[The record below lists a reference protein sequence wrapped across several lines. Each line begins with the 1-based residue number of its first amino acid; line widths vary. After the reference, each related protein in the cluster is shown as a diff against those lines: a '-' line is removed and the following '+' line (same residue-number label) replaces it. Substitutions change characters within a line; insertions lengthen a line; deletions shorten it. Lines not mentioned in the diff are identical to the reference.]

1 MRRTGAV
8 RGLDTLRG
16 SGELASRRRYL
27 RSVVALGSASLAGC
41 LDAGIGSV
49 GDGDGGNDG
58 QPEFQQV
65 ENPPDAVY
73 VPSHREGVEML
84 GTTTDG
90 PYRFRAMVSYAHPFW
105 IVTGSTIEAVEVTD
119 AVDVHLMIAVEDA
132 ESGTTLPVDSGL
144 TTTVR
149 DADGRLVDTRSPWRM
164 LSQTMGVHFGDN
176 VPLDG
181 DGTYEVSVAVPP
193 MDTLTTGA
201 FDGRFDAPATTSFS
215 FTYDQAL
222 RDRLIE
228 RIQYVDDDQRG
239 VPGAIEPMGAAT
251 GLPPAGALPGTLQG
265 TSGGDGEGGSA
276 SDAARLPRS
285 HDADV
290 AVTVVDGF
298 AEADG
303 PYLLVSPRTPYN
315 RFPLAGAALTATI
328 RSGDDAPEDVPLQAA
343 IDDRAGFHYGAA
355 IPLLSPGDDC
365 TIGFDAP
372 PSMARHAGYETA
384 FLSMEPIKLT
394 LEGW

>member
-49 GDGDGGNDG
+49 GNGDGGNDG
-58 QPEFQQV
+58 QSQFQQA

-73 VPSHREGVEML
+73 VPGHREGVELL

-105 IVTGSTIEAVEVTD
+105 IVTGSTIEAVEVTG

-193 MDTLTTGA
+193 MDTLTTGT
-201 FDGRFDAPATTSFS
+201 FDGRFDASATTSFS
-215 FTYDQAL
+215 ITYDQAL

-228 RIQYVDDDQRG
+228 RIQYVDDDQRVGAEDG
-239 VPGAIEPMGAAT
+239 VTGAAVAAT
-251 GLPPAGALPGTLQG
+251 VTIDIREDAPAANATILIADPAAHLNGSDFPMRTFGDEATIVVSEGGAERRPAYEPGTV
-265 TSGGDGEGGSA
+265 SSDGS
-276 SDAARLPRS
+276 
-285 HDADV
+285 V
-290 AVTVVDGF
+290 AVTTANDSNRTVEAGSDGGSSETNDPTPGFGIGIAVV
-298 AEADG
+298 AV
-303 PYLLVSPRTPYN
+303 LVASV
-315 RFPLAGAALTATI
+315 LAL
-328 RSGDDAPEDVPLQAA
+328 R
-343 IDDRAGFHYGAA
+343 R
-355 IPLLSPGDDC
+355 
-365 TIGFDAP
+365 
-372 PSMARHAGYETA
+372 
-384 FLSMEPIKLT
+384 
-394 LEGW
+394 